1 MKSWI
6 WWLIREQVN
15 VSNTEGEI
23 GGIYGINGKDH
34 DLRMYTGD
42 NYDTLKLAEQALE
55 HALVDQQTADV
66 VVAYNFLV
74 TNGAQNV
81 ENEAE
86 YIQELAYSIDE
97 LEFTEVQ
104 LRNST
109 TNTYIQQLVDLAL
122 QHNGTVTARHSPLWN
137 RLHPEQTNATDW

>member
-1 MKSWI
+1 
-6 WWLIREQVN
+6 
-15 VSNTEGEI
+15 
-23 GGIYGINGKDH
+23 
-34 DLRMYTGD
+34 MYTGD

-122 QHNGTVTARHSPLWN
+122 QHNGTVTARHSPL
-137 RLHPEQTNATDW
+137 